1 MLDEKT
7 GAWKNR
13 QCQGWFLIA
22 AEPVARLYFEFCVVS
37 SKRADRPKQFQA
49 NPGLVPV
56 ALEDVGITY
65 NKENTVNSR
74 IILTSAALAAAC
86 LLGTAAAWAQA
97 GPAAGTPTPKP
108 VGIINLRAAI
118 GSTAEGKQASAE
130 LQSQFAPRSAEI
142 DNLTKQINDLQQRL
156 QSGQGKLSQEEEA
169 RLTAEGQRLTQRLDR
184 RRNDFQ
190 EDASAA
196 QQDVLER
203 IGRKMVDVLDRY
215 ARENG
220 FSVILD
226 VSGQNSPILYA
237 SDQIDVTQTIV
248 RLYDQAYPVKAG
260 STPATPAT
268 SKPAAA
274 PKPTTPTKP
283 PQQ

>member
-1 MLDEKT
+1 VNLRIVLRST
-7 GAWKNR
+7 
-13 QCQGWFLIA
+13 
-22 AEPVARLYFEFCVVS
+22 
-37 SKRADRPKQFQA
+37 
-49 NPGLVPV
+49 
-56 ALEDVGITY
+56 AL
-65 NKENTVNSR
+65 S
-74 IILTSAALAAAC
+74 AAC
-86 LLGTAAAWAQA
+86 LMGTAAVWAQA
-97 GPAAGTPTPKP
+97 APAAGAAGPKT
-108 VGIINLRAAI
+108 VGIINLRLAI

-142 DNLTKQINDLQQRL
+142 DTMTKQINDLQQKL
-156 QSGQGKLSQEEEA
+156 QAGQGKLSQDEEA

-215 ARENG
+215 SRENG
-220 FSVILD
+220 FSVVLD

-237 SDQIDVTQTIV
+237 SDQVNVTQDII
-248 RLYDQAYPVKAG
+248 RLYDQAYPVKTG
-260 STPATPAT
+260 ATP
-268 SKPAAA
+268 AA
-274 PKPTTPTKP
+274 PKPAATTPKPTPPPTKP

>member
-1 MLDEKT
+1 LQQDKGLGYT
-7 GAWKNR
+7 LGFVWCPRIAQAGANSFKPAKS
-13 QCQGWFLIA
+13 LL
-22 AEPVARLYFEFCVVS
+22 PVDLGV
-37 SKRADRPKQFQA
+37 
-49 NPGLVPV
+49 
-56 ALEDVGITY
+56 VGITH
-65 NKENTVNSR
+65 NKENKVNLR
-74 IILTSAALAAAC
+74 MVLRSAAIAAAC
-86 LLGTAAAWAQA
+86 LMGTVAAWAQA
-97 GPAAGTPTPKP
+97 APAAGASGAPKT

-142 DNLTKQINDLQQRL
+142 DTMTKQINDLQQRL

-215 ARENG
+215 SRENG
-220 FSVILD
+220 FSVVLD

-237 SDQIDVTQTIV
+237 SDQVNVTQEIIK
-248 RLYDQAYPVKAG
+248 LYDQAYPVKAG
-260 STPATPAT
+260 STTPATP
-268 SKPAAA
+268 KPAT
-274 PKPTTPTKP
+274 PKPATPTTTPTKP